1 MKRLWKIGVF
11 LVLTLTA
18 VCGLDGCIVRQKAL
32 SEIMREA
39 EREGGEGADGK
50 ASSQNGEETV
60 QQESDGLSAGDDR
73 KENSSIPA
81 AFEGMD
87 MDGNPVSSEVFSGA
101 ELTMVNVWATY
112 CNPCLMEMP
121 GLGELAGAYE
131 KSEFQIL
138 GIISDVQEESA
149 QEMKD
154 YAAELI
160 GQTGAAY
167 PHLLLNESIYRSLL
181 TEVSAVP
188 TTFFFNSEGELL
200 DTVVGSMEKEK
211 WKELIDAFLEK

>member
-1 MKRLWKIGVF
+1 MKRLWKIR
-11 LVLTLTA
+11 VLLILALTA
-18 VCGLDGCIVRQKAL
+18 VFGLNGCIVRQNDL
-32 SEIMREA
+32 SGIMQEA
-39 EREGGEGADGK
+39 GQKTAD
-50 ASSQNGEETV
+50 QDDEETA
-60 QQESDGLSAGDDR
+60 QQESAGVSARDTG
-73 KENSSIPA
+73 KENRSIPS
-81 AFEGMD
+81 AFEGVD
-87 MDGNPVSSEVFSGA
+87 MDGNPVSSDVFSGA

-131 KSEFQIL
+131 KNEFQIL
-138 GIISDVQEESA
+138 GIISDVQEESS

-160 GQTGAAY
+160 EQTGAAY

>member
-1 MKRLWKIGVF
+1 MKRLWKICVF
-11 LVLTLTA
+11 LVLALTA
-18 VCGLDGCIVRQKAL
+18 VCGLNGCIIRQNSL
-32 SEIMREA
+32 SEIMQEAGEA
-39 EREGGEGADGK
+39 EQETAD
-50 ASSQNGEETV
+50 
-60 QQESDGLSAGDDR
+60 R
-73 KENSSIPA
+73 SIPA

-87 MDGNPVSSEVFSGA
+87 MDGNPVSSDVFSGA

-160 GQTGAAY
+160 KQTGAAY

-181 TEVSAVP
+181 TEVTAVP